1 MKRVPLWR
9 SLGFIQIDE
18 RATHGATIG
27 TNVYNAD
34 GSLFA
39 PQATG
44 SEDDGD
50 TLAVTLWSLVQ
61 EIPANVI
68 GLAALSGNGYVVK
81 SGSTFSVAELPDSA
95 VPFFIP
101 DGETYTVAA
110 NKQALFALPIELDGD
125 ASLVIDGAL
134 VEVD

>member
-9 SLGFIQIDE
+9 SLGFIDIDP
-18 RATHGATIG
+18 RATYGATIG

-34 GSLFA
+34 GTLFEPNTA
-39 PQATG
+39 ATP
-44 SEDDGD
+44 SESGVS
-50 TLAVTLWSLVQ
+50 VTLWRFVQ

-81 SGSTFSVAELPDSA
+81 SGSTFSVADTPDSA

-134 VEVD
+134 MEVG